1 MEYRKSARIFEGVQ
15 SAYSEL
21 MVNYQDHLHGRK
33 NDRWVKPKK
42 TGMKV
47 DQLAIDKQGRLVL
60 IEIKDSENG
69 SESEIYYSP
78 FQLLQYVWEWRQGL
92 NNMPTLLD
100 QLQSL
105 LDARKEAELIGSPQ
119 SSLTG
124 DIRAAV
130 CFGADGRSPEVKRR
144 YGFVLG
150 IANSHLPA
158 GVKSIETWIKG
169 DDCEVQRL

>member
-1 MEYRKSARIFEGVQ
+1 
-15 SAYSEL
+15 
-21 MVNYQDHLHGRK
+21 
-33 NDRWVKPKK
+33 
-42 TGMKV
+42 MKV
-47 DQLAIDKQGRLVL
+47 DQLAIDKQGQLVL
-60 IEIKDSENG
+60 IEIKDSEKG

-78 FQLLQYVWEWRQGL
+78 FQLLQYIWEWRQGL

-105 LDARKEAELIGSPQ
+105 LDARKKAKLVDSPR

-144 YGFVLG
+144 YGFVLDVV
-150 IANSHLPA
+150 SRHLPP
-158 GVKSIETWIKG
+158 GVESIETWIKD
-169 DDCEVQRL
+169 DDCEAKQL